1 MAPSGA
7 THPLDGAYLAIRP
20 PTRAFYDEGDTGKG
34 SSGKWSAAEGGR
46 SCDPPGHDAPAA
58 GATGQPLRVRCR
70 ATAARRMGALE
81 KCSPTTL
88 PGCCA
93 RAGRLLRRALPAAL
107 EELAHSGRTLHRR
120 RHDVLAYFDHNASNG
135 RPHRSHQRP
144 ATQIL
149 CYGHELSVLPARYL
163 DDVAVELKNYSQ
175 TRPNRSLLHLPRE
188 TAHDYPNLGC
198 LSPAS
203 MSMSSMSDW

>member
-1 MAPSGA
+1 VIRRVTTRPQPRNRCGYGAALPLHDGWVPS
-7 THPLDGAYLAIRP
+7 R
-20 PTRAFYDEGDTGKG
+20 
-34 SSGKWSAAEGGR
+34 
-46 SCDPPGHDAPAA
+46 
-58 GATGQPLRVRCR
+58 RVRPQR
-70 ATAARRMGALE
+70 FQAAA
-81 KCSPTTL
+81 
-88 PGCCA
+88 PGLVDSCA
-93 RAGRLLRRALPAAL
+93 
-107 EELAHSGRTLHRR
+107 AHYPQR

-163 DDVAVELKNYSQ
+163 DDVAVELNTDPAKSWGSKLRSKLSKNCSQ

>member
-1 MAPSGA
+1 
-7 THPLDGAYLAIRP
+7 
-20 PTRAFYDEGDTGKG
+20 
-34 SSGKWSAAEGGR
+34 
-46 SCDPPGHDAPAA
+46 
-58 GATGQPLRVRCR
+58 
-70 ATAARRMGALE
+70 MGALE
-81 KCSPTTL
+81 KCWPTTL

-149 CYGHELSVLPARYL
+149 CYGYELSVLPARYL
-163 DDVAVELKNYSQ
+163 DDVAVELNTDPAKSWASKLRSKLSKNYSQ

-188 TAHDYPNLGC
+188 TARW
-198 LSPAS
+198 LSEFWGFVFCV
-203 MSMSSMSDW
+203 DVDVEHE

>member
-7 THPLDGAYLAIRP
+7 IHPFGQRIFDHSPSY
-20 PTRAFYDEGDTGKG
+20 
-34 SSGKWSAAEGGR
+34 SGLLRRRRHRQGLFRKWSAAEGGR

-58 GATGQPLRVRCR
+58 GQPLRVRCR